1 MISNMV
7 QVMNINQMELH
18 MKENLLMVNI
28 KDLVHIGIWM
38 EAFIKENGVIHLNMV
53 KEFIE
58 KVMIQNIMEIGN
70 LVQLMVKV
78 Y

>member
-1 MISNMV
+1 MQEIFRMISNMV
-7 QVMNINQMELH
+7 WVMNINQMEHH

-53 KEFIE
+53 KESIG
-58 KVMIQNIMEIGN
+58 KVMI
-70 LVQLMVKV
+70 
-78 Y
+78 

>member
-1 MISNMV
+1 
-7 QVMNINQMELH
+7 MNINQMELH

-53 KEFIE
+53 KESIG
-58 KVMIQNIMEIGN
+58 KVMI
-70 LVQLMVKV
+70 
-78 Y
+78 

>member
-1 MISNMV
+1 
-7 QVMNINQMELH
+7 MEHH

-38 EAFIKENGVIHLNMV
+38 EVFMKENGVIHLNMV

-58 KVMIQNIMEIGN
+58 KEMI
-70 LVQLMVKV
+70 
-78 Y
+78 